1 MGIIVNAFIANV
13 IKPNITSVQ
22 DEAGST
28 VLTKRLEM
36 GLSCLHQETAL
47 KQRLI
52 GLQAYKDLCLPTQ
65 RESFPS

>member
-1 MGIIVNAFIANV
+1 M
-13 IKPNITSVQ
+13 KP
-22 DEAGST
+22 AARM

-47 KQRLI
+47 KQHLT